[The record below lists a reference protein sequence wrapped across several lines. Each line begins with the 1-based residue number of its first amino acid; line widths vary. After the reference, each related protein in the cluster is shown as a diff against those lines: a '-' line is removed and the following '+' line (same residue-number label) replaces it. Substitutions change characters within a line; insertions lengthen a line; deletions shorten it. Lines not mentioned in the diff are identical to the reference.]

1 MGLPAANARSL
12 DWKGTAR
19 YEVLGRLG
27 QGGMGVVYEVFDRER
42 RQLVALKKLLAYD
55 PAALYQFKQE
65 FRTLADVRHKNL
77 VHLHELVVGD
87 GEDVFF
93 TMELVRGTDFLDY
106 VKSAATRSSIPS
118 SPLVTRRPPPRGEG
132 GSPAGAGDRKS
143 DPLPLSPADFDRVRP
158 ALVQLVE
165 GIQALHAAGKLHR
178 DVKPSNVLVTPEGR
192 VVVLDFGVAT
202 ELRARAGE
210 ASAGGSGEVVG
221 TARYM
226 APEQAD
232 DAQPLPAS
240 DWYSVGVMLYEALV
254 GRPPFTGSAVDVLTM
269 KSMMAP
275 ASPDECVQ
283 GVPPDLT
290 ALCRQLLQSEPE
302 DRPDGFQ
309 ILRSAGVTRSS
320 APPDAGG
327 VFPSAEI
334 AFIGRGPQL
343 AAMREAFDAA
353 RSGHPVTVRVGGGA
367 GMGKSTL
374 VHHFLDQLAEDG
386 EAVVLRGRA
395 YEREAVPYKAVDTL
409 IDALSRHLLLLAES
423 ADELPFPPDVWALAR
438 LFPVLRRVP
447 AIDLVVEQPVDDP
460 QSLRRLAFTALRE
473 LLTLLAARRPV
484 VLFVDDAQWGDVDSA
499 ALLLDLL
506 RPPSAPPLLLVMT
519 YRDNEEQGSPLLT
532 ELRERWPAGA
542 DLREVQVEPLQL
554 EDALKLALT
563 LLDAGDELAQRTARA
578 VARES
583 RGSPFLI
590 EELVR
595 SNRGA
600 QSATGATLAV
610 LTLDQMVAE
619 RLDRLPD
626 PARNLIEIVAV
637 GGRPLPVSVVAE
649 ASEAA
654 TSVNEIIGFLGARRF
669 LRTGLRG
676 GRDVVE
682 TIHDRIRETIVA
694 QLPETKLRAYHDRLA
709 RSLQDAPGADAE
721 AVALHWLGAGDT
733 ERAAR
738 FAEGAA
744 EQAAAKVA
752 FDQAIRLFRL
762 TLEHTPASSPDRRR
776 LQARVAL
783 LLRFAG
789 RCEESARAFLAAAEG
804 APADQQLDFQRA
816 AAGQLMSAGRIDQGK
831 EILHRVLAAVGMSAP
846 RTPLAAVF
854 WLVVYRIWLAVIGLR
869 YKTRAPGEV
878 SAEARLRID
887 ALATVSL
894 GFSVVD
900 VIVSACMQ
908 ARHLIEALRAGDQF
922 QLARA
927 FSIEAG
933 HLAAAGGR
941 ETRREREL
949 MEGARRLSEAEG
961 SEEARSYYAGS
972 VGVGLF
978 NRGRWREA
986 RALLKIANE
995 AVYGHAG
1002 LETSRIFEVY
1012 ALAFLGELNEA
1023 RRRMARLCAQ
1033 AEDRGDLYIPVNI
1046 QTSMSITMGLVIGEP
1061 ESARAICD
1069 RALAQWTQDGFHV
1082 QHWQVMVYR
1091 PDIDVYQGEPLR
1103 GYDAFM
1109 AQMPALKKSLLL
1121 HAGFIRTT
1129 THFVRARLALATLD
1143 VRPEWKRARVTEARA
1158 MARRLRREHDPWA
1171 GVCAHM
1177 VTAAVENTLGDRG
1190 AAVASLRAAV
1200 AEAESTDTVI
1210 YGLAS
1215 RLRLGQLLGGE
1226 EGSALLKATGDA
1238 LREQGCADPERWA
1251 GIYLPGKWSASG
1263 PPSA

>member
-484 VLFVDDAQWGDVDSA
+484 VLFVDDAQWGDIDSA
-499 ALLLDLL
+499 ALLLELL
-506 RPPSAPPLLLVMT
+506 QPPASARLLLVMT
-519 YRDNEEQGSPLLT
+519 YRDEEEKTSPFLS
-532 ELRERWPAGA
+532 ELRERWPGGAERREIVVDPLRVEDAQKLTLALLGA
-542 DLREVQVEPLQL
+542 D
-554 EDALKLALT
+554 
-563 LLDAGDELAQRTARA
+563 DELSQRIARA

-583 RGSPFLI
+583 RGSPFLV

-595 SNRGA
+595 SNRGLA
-600 QSATGATLAV
+600 SASGATLSV
-610 LTLDQMVAE
+610 VTLDQMIAE
-619 RLDRLPD
+619 RLERLPP
-626 PARNLIEIVAV
+626 PARRLIEVVAV
-637 GGRPLPVSVVAE
+637 GGRPLPVSAIATAAGVEENVDEVV
-649 ASEAA
+649 
-654 TSVNEIIGFLGARRF
+654 GLLGARRF
-669 LRTGLRG
+669 LRTGLRD
-676 GRDVVE
+676 GREVVE
-682 TIHDRIRETIVA
+682 ASHDRIREAIAGQVSPA
-694 QLPETKLRAYHDRLA
+694 ALRVHHQRLA
-709 RSLQDAPGADAE
+709 QALEDVPGADAE

-733 ERAAR
+733 ERVAR
-738 FAEGAA
+738 VARRAA
-744 EQAAAKVA
+744 EQASSKLA
-752 FDQAIRLFRL
+752 FDQAARLYRL
-762 TLEHTPASSPDRRR
+762 TLEHTPATSPDLRALRGR
-776 LQARVAL
+776 LAEA
-783 LLRFAG
+783 LRFAG
-789 RCEESARAFLAAAEG
+789 RYEESARAYLLASEG
-804 APADQQLDFQRA
+804 APVSERLEFQRA
-816 AAGQLMSAGRIDQGK
+816 AAEQLLSGGHIDEGK
-831 EILHRVLAAVGMSAP
+831 AILHDVLAAVGMRAP
-846 RTPLAAVF
+846 RSSLSALF
-854 WLVVYRIWLAVIGLR
+854 WLIVYRIWLRFLGLR
-869 YKTRAPGEV
+869 YEERTSEQV
-878 SAEARLRID
+878 SPEDRLRIES
-887 ALATVSL
+887 LSTVAV
-894 GFSVVD
+894 GFAVVD
-900 VIVSACMQ
+900 VILGACVQ
-908 ARHLIEALRAGDQF
+908 ARHLVAALRVGDRA

-927 FSIEAG
+927 MALEAG
-933 HLAAAGGR
+933 QLASNGGR
-941 ETRREREL
+941 ESRRERALIAAASALVEK
-949 MEGARRLSEAEG
+949 EGDDVLRGQL
-961 SEEARSYYAGS
+961 AGAL
-972 VGVGLF
+972 GVGAFL
-978 NRGRWREA
+978 RGRWREA
-986 RALLKIANE
+986 QGYLDVASQGK
-995 AVYGHAG
+995 HASRQ
-1002 LETSRIFEVY
+1002 TSRLFRLYVSQW
-1012 ALAFLGELNEA
+1012 LAEMRDA
-1023 RRRMARLCAQ
+1023 RRRLVALCAE
-1033 AEDRGDLYIPVNI
+1033 AHDRGDLYTPASLL
-1046 QTSMSITMGLVIGEP
+1046 TSTGVAFALLEGQP
-1061 ESARAICD
+1061 ERARRD
-1069 RALAQWTQDGFHV
+1069 LDGALAKLPHGRYLV
-1082 QHWQVMVYR
+1082 QHWQAVVYGS
-1091 PDIDVYQGEPLR
+1091 DIDLYCGEPAR
-1103 GYDAFM
+1103 AYDRVIASL
-1109 AQMPALKKSLLL
+1109 PALKRSFL
-1121 HAGFIRTT
+1121 
-1129 THFVRARLALATLD
+1129 
-1143 VRPEWKRARVTEARA
+1143 
-1158 MARRLRREHDPWA
+1158 
-1171 GVCAHM
+1171 
-1177 VTAAVENTLGDRG
+1177 
-1190 AAVASLRAAV
+1190 LRAAFIRILTSFARARYGIASIAQRPEDRDKRI
-1200 AEAESTDTVI
+1200 AEARLLAR
-1210 YGLAS
+1210 GLLGEHDEWAKAVS
-1215 RLRLGQLLGGE
+1215 FLILAMAENATGRREAAIAALKEGLKRAEATGTLLYALPARYRLGELLGGT
-1226 EGSALLKATGDA
+1226 EGEALKTQVLDA
-1238 LREQGCADPERWA
+1238 FAAQGMGNPARWFDVA
-1251 GIYLPGKWSASG
+1251 FPGVWSA
-1263 PPSA
+1263 P